1 MSFRQFPVTDAN
13 GDSHVVIEFKPEG
26 GQSGA
31 AASDDA
37 ESRYELEDGRVLVRH
52 GREFSTADGSLR
64 LSL

>member
-1 MSFRQFPVTDAN
+1 MSFRQFPATDAN

-26 GQSGA
+26 GQSETA
-31 AASDDA
+31 PSEHA
-37 ESRYELEDGRVLVRH
+37 EPRYELQDGRVLVRH

>member
-26 GQSGA
+26 GPSE
-31 AASDDA
+31 AASGDEA
-37 ESRYELEDGRVLVRH
+37 EPRYELQDGRVLVRH